1 MKLATFAHS
10 EDVAARIG
18 AVLEL
23 GGERY
28 LLDLAAAQARLS
40 IDGPRLPADMRLLLE
55 LGPPG
60 LDGARAAAREAAT
73 LLADASVVAE
83 WRAARIIVAEH
94 AARLLAPVPRPGKL
108 IMVGSNY
115 KSHVGE
121 AGAAA
126 KSLPPAR
133 AEKHDWPAAFSKFP
147 SVVVGPDEP
156 IPYPPHTRQL
166 DYEAELCVVIGT
178 RCRDVSE
185 ADAEDVIAGYTIAND
200 ISLRDIQFAEMRRGL
215 ILLGKNSDASSPIGP
230 YLVTRD
236 EIPDP
241 QNLQI
246 RCWVNGAL
254 RQDDTTAHMTFSV
267 RQLVSYFSRVT
278 LEPGD
283 IIATGTPAGV
293 GIFHDPPD
301 AALLKIGDRID
312 IEIDRIGRLSNT
324 VVAEAPNVR
333 H

>member
-1 MKLATFAHS
+1 VKLATYRHTGDTVS
-10 EDVAARIG
+10 RIG
-18 AVLEL
+18 AAVEL
-23 GGERY
+23 GEARY
-28 LLDLAAAQARLS
+28 LIDLAAAQTKLS
-40 IDGPRLPADMRLLLE
+40 IVGPPLPTDMRQLLE
-55 LGPPG
+55 LGEPG
-60 LDGARAAAREAAT
+60 LDAARAVVGKAVAILGDAAALAAWRSAR
-73 LLADASVVAE
+73 LVVAE
-83 WRAARIIVAEH
+83 DQVS
-94 AARLLAPVPRPGKL
+94 LLAPVPRPGKL

-121 AGAAA
+121 AGATA
-126 KSLPPAR
+126 SNLPPAR
-133 AEKHDWPAAFSKFP
+133 SERHDWPAAFSKFP

-156 IPYPPHTRQL
+156 IPYPSHTRQL
-166 DYEAELCVVIGT
+166 DYEAELCVVIGK
-178 RCRDVSE
+178 RCRAISE
-185 ADAEDVIAGYTIAND
+185 ANADAVIAGYTIGND

-215 ILLGKNSDASSPIGP
+215 ILLGKNSDASSPLGP

-241 QNLQI
+241 QELHI

-283 IIATGTPAGV
+283 VIATGTPAGV
-293 GIFHDPPD
+293 GIFQNPPE
-301 AALLKIGDRID
+301 AALLKVGDRID

-324 VVAEAPNVR
+324 VIAEAPNDR
-333 H
+333 

>member
-1 MKLATFAHS
+1 VKLATYQRKGETAS
-10 EDVAARIG
+10 KIG
-18 AVLEL
+18 AAIEL
-23 GGERY
+23 GGACY
-28 LLDLAAAQARLS
+28 LIDLAAAQAKLS
-40 IDGPRLPADMRLLLE
+40 VPGLQLPGGMLMLLE
-55 LGPPG
+55 MGPPG
-60 LDGARAAAREAAT
+60 LDAARRVLGSANEM
-73 LLADASVVAE
+73 LRDAGVLAE
-83 WRAARIIVAEH
+83 WQAASIVTAEEH
-94 AARLLAPVPRPGKL
+94 ARLLAPVPRPGKL

-121 AGAAA
+121 AGTAA
-126 KSLPPAR
+126 KDLPAAR
-133 AEKHDWPAAFSKFP
+133 SEKHDWPAAFSKFP

-178 RCRDVSE
+178 RCRRVSE
-185 ADAEDVIAGYTIAND
+185 ADADDVIAGYTIAND

-215 ILLGKNSDASSPIGP
+215 ILLGKNSDASSPMGP

-236 EIPDP
+236 EIPEP
-241 QNLQI
+241 QDLQI
-246 RCWVNGAL
+246 KCWVNGEL
-254 RQDDTTAHMTFSV
+254 RQSDTTAHMTFSV

-293 GIFHDPPD
+293 GIFRNPPD
-301 AALLKIGDRID
+301 AALLKVGDRID

-324 VVAEAPNVR
+324 VIAEAPNV
-333 H
+333 